1 MTPQFNLIA
10 ARLAVVR
17 TSERAA
23 LLAERALHAKNA
35 AERAAF
41 RADEALE
48 VLRATILADANRTQ
62 IEANRV

>member
-1 MTPQFNLIA
+1 MTSQFNLIA

-23 LLAERALHAKNA
+23 LLAERALYAKNA

-41 RADEALE
+41 RADEARE
-48 VLRATILADANRTQ
+48 VLRAAIFADANRT
-62 IEANRV
+62 